1 MLAAYGR
8 RSLVYKKFQI
18 YFFASSGCLGFNSPA
33 RKISMKKIFR
43 MLNWKKRYIISFFI
57 QWKKVTFFFS
67 SIIQI
72 FIFLCCW
79 FSINTCFFY
88 LSGFFDRHIVTQ
100 LTSGW
105 DPGAMHPRLIGIKK
119 KGREVCSPTQL
130 QLQFCP
136 RNIFTPSSTWVC
148 IYTSWLKLCET
159 FFLSI

>member
-1 MLAAYGR
+1 MVDVHWSIKNSKYIFLHHPVAWV
-8 RSLVYKKFQI
+8 SIHPHEKF
-18 YFFASSGCLGFNSPA
+18 
-33 RKISMKKIFR
+33 
-43 MLNWKKRYIISFFI
+43 
-57 QWKKVTFFFS
+57 QWKKYFECWTERNDTLFHFLFSEKKSNFFFS